1 MGRTGSWF
9 AWQGYGVKPDLFT
22 LAKALA
28 DGIPMGA
35 LVSNARLAD
44 VFSASSHASTFGGN
58 PVAAAAALAVIDVIT
73 EENILENVEKVG
85 ALFREAL
92 QALVD
97 KYDKL
102 LEVRGKGLMIGL
114 VVDGDAKEI
123 VEALQGQSVLALT
136 AGPNVVRFLPP
147 LTLGEG
153 DLEDAVDM
161 ISDAMDCVYG
171 E

>member
-1 MGRTGSWF
+1 MMSSPTFSLSPRLSPTVFRWALSSRTRS
-9 AWQGYGVKPDLFT
+9 
-22 LAKALA
+22 
-28 DGIPMGA
+28 
-35 LVSNARLAD
+35 
-44 VFSASSHASTFGGN
+44 SSHASTFGGN

-161 ISDAMDCVYG
+161 LSDAMDCVYG